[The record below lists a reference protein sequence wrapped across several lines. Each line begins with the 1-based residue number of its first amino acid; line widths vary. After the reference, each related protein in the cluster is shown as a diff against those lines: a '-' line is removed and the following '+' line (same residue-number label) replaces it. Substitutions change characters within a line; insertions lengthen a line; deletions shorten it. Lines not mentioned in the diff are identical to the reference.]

1 MEKQEKQKAKK
12 ALVELMQA
20 GDSWQEASE
29 KAGIQ
34 TTRPT
39 AYSWWKKYREQGES
53 GLQDGR
59 QGHVAKL
66 REPILQWLE
75 AICRQEP
82 SISSKKIQGMLQD
95 QFGLAMS
102 ITHLNRTRAAHG
114 WTRKKK
120 RKSAFKKEQGDCC

>member
-1 MEKQEKQKAKK
+1 MNKQEKQEAKK
-12 ALVELMQA
+12 VLVELMQA
-20 GDSWQEASE
+20 GYSWQEASE
-29 KAGIQ
+29 KAGLK

-59 QGHVAKL
+59 QGHVAKM
-66 REPILQWLE
+66 REPILRWLE
-75 AICRQEP
+75 MVCRQEP
-82 SISSKKIQGMLQD
+82 SVSSKKVQEMLQE
-95 QFGLAMS
+95 QFSLFMS

-120 RKSAFKKEQGDCC
+120 RTSAFKKEPGDCC

>member
-1 MEKQEKQKAKK
+1 MDKQEKQAAKK
-12 ALVELMQA
+12 ALAELMQA
-20 GDSWQEASE
+20 GYSWQEASE
-29 KAGIQ
+29 KAGIE

-66 REPILQWLE
+66 REPILRWLE
-75 AICRQEP
+75 MVCRQEP
-82 SISSKKIQGMLQD
+82 SLSSEKAQKMLQE
-95 QFGLAMS
+95 QFGLVIS

-120 RKSAFKKEQGDCC
+120 RPSAFKKEQEDCC